1 MAEIGYRW
9 LIEYTWYDDAGLF
22 YSATKVAG
30 SDRDAALMARRGREG
45 GIVPHAARDLEV
57 NTQKQRKSGEMTAW
71 QAAGERETVVLEVE
85 YALAPGVTD
94 PTAPA
99 SRESTRYWLETIRA
113 QMANATGPLF
123 QPVSEE
129 LF

>member
-1 MAEIGYRW
+1 MSELAYRW
-9 LIEYTWYDDAGLF
+9 VVDFTWYDQAGLMHA
-22 YSATKVAG
+22 ATRTVG
-30 SDRDAALMARRGREG
+30 SDRDAAVMARRGREG
-45 GIVPHAARDLEV
+45 GIVPTDAQDLEV
-57 NTQKQRKSGEMTAW
+57 TVQKQRRSGESTTW
-71 QAAGERETVVLEVE
+71 QPVSERETVVLETE

-94 PTAPA
+94 STAPA

-123 QPVSEE
+123 HPVSEE